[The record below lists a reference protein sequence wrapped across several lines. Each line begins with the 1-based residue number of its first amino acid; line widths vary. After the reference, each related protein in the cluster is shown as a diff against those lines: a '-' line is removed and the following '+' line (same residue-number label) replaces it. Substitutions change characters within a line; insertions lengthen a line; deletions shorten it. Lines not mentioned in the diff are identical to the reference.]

1 MAALTLEQ
9 AYNIGIENFRAGRRA
24 EAESIFR
31 QILNQQPRH
40 ADSMQMLG
48 LLLHQRGDVAGS
60 IILLRGATEI
70 NPASAGYHANLGLML
85 ASAQQWP
92 AAIESYRRALAIQP
106 NLAEVHNNLGNA
118 LRSMGRGAEAIAE
131 FQSSVAIN
139 PDLYGAR
146 LNLASALN
154 AQGEFDKAISVYQS
168 ALATRPD
175 DALTRSQLG
184 SVLHSAGRIDQA
196 IAELERAVQQ
206 QPKLDAALNNLGVAL
221 KDAGEL
227 SRAID
232 AFQRALEIS
241 PADGD
246 YRANLG
252 NVYLIKGDVDEAA
265 DLYRRALALRPNAAH
280 AHNNLGNALKDL
292 GQIDQAISSYRRAIE
307 CEHNW
312 RMASNLLYSLHLH
325 RASTPAS
332 LFEEHR
338 KWNEIY
344 AQALAPQTPAYPNDA
359 DPNRR
364 LRIGYVSP
372 DFREHPVGRFIAP
385 LLAHHDHAKFEIY
398 CYAGASR
405 PDPIA
410 QRIEKY
416 ADVWRDIVAMTHDR
430 LERQIREDRID
441 LLIDLSLH
449 GEGNRLPIF
458 ARKPAPVQATY
469 LAYASTSGLSTMDYR
484 LTDPWL
490 DPPGVGDEFY
500 SETSIRLPR
509 TYWCYE
515 ADENATDISPP
526 PSKTSGYVT
535 FGCFNNFCKVSDPAL
550 HAWREVLLAFPNSRL
565 MLHVRGNSA
574 RQRISDFFN
583 QKGIDSTRLSFR
595 GFLSRDQY
603 FRQYEQIDI
612 ALDPFPYPG
621 GTTTCDALWMGVP
634 VVSLAGATAVSRGGL
649 SILSNVGLPE
659 LVAKTPEQYVQIAL
673 SLAGDRARLEHLRPS
688 LRSMMHASPLMD
700 APQFAHDVETA
711 YRMMWRAWCDRQKK

>member
-1 MAALTLEQ
+1 MAPLTLEQ

-31 QILNQQPRH
+31 QILSQQPRH

-48 LLLHQRGDVAGS
+48 LLLHQRGEVAGS
-60 IILLRGATEI
+60 ISLLRGATEI

-118 LRSMGRGAEAIAE
+118 LRSMGHVAEAIAAFE
-131 FQSSVAIN
+131 SAVAIN
-139 PDLYGAR
+139 PELYGAR
-146 LNLASALN
+146 LNLASALS
-154 AQGEFDKAISVYQS
+154 AQGEYERAISVYQS
-168 ALATRPD
+168 ALVIRPD
-175 DALTRSQLG
+175 DAVTRSQLG
-184 SVLHSAGRIDQA
+184 SVLHSAGRIHQA
-196 IAELERAVQQ
+196 IVELQRAVEQ

-221 KDAGEL
+221 KDAREFN
-227 SRAID
+227 RAIE
-232 AFQRALEIS
+232 AFGRALAIS
-241 PADGD
+241 PNDGD
-246 YRANLG
+246 YVANLG
-252 NVYLIKGDVDEAA
+252 NVYLLKGEVDEAA

-312 RMASNLLYSLHLH
+312 RMASNLLYSLHLSP
-325 RASTPAS
+325 ASTPAS

-338 KWNEIY
+338 KWNENY
-344 AQALAPQTPAYPNDA
+344 AQALAPRAPAYPNDR

-364 LRIGYVSP
+364 IRVGYVSP

-385 LLAHHDHAKFEIY
+385 LLAQHDHAKFEIY
-398 CYAGASR
+398 CYAGAAR
-405 PDPIA
+405 PDA
-410 QRIEKY
+410 MSQRIEKY
-416 ADVWRDIVAMTHDR
+416 ADVWRDMVGMTHDR

-449 GEGNRLPIF
+449 GEGNRMPVF

-490 DPPGVGDEFY
+490 DPPGIGDEFY
-500 SETSIRLPR
+500 NEKTIRLPR

-515 ADENATDISPP
+515 ADESAPEIAPP
-526 PSKTSGYVT
+526 PSKDNGFLT
-535 FGCFNNFCKVSDPAL
+535 FGCFNNFCKVNEPAL
-550 HAWREVLLAFPNSRL
+550 HAWRQILSQMPDSRL
-565 MLHVRGNSA
+565 ILHARGSSA
-574 RQRISDFFN
+574 RQRVGDFFSE
-583 QKGIDSTRLSFR
+583 KGINSSRLSFS

-603 FRQYEQIDI
+603 FRQYAQIDI

-659 LVAKTPEQYVQIAL
+659 LVAGSSEQYVQIVMNL
-673 SLAGDRARLEHLRPS
+673 VTDLARLEHVRTS
-688 LRSMMHASPLMD
+688 LRSMMRASPLMD
-700 APQFAHDVETA
+700 APQFARDVEAA
-711 YRMMWRAWCDRQKK
+711 YLTMWRAWCEHQK

>member
-48 LLLHQRGDVAGS
+48 LLLHQRGDVAGA
-60 IILLRGATEI
+60 ITLLRAAAEI

-118 LRSMGRGAEAIAE
+118 LRSMGRGAEAIATFE
-131 FQSSVAIN
+131 SAISIN

-146 LNLASALN
+146 LNFASALN
-154 AQGEFDKAISVYQS
+154 AQGEYERAITAYQS
-168 ALATRPD
+168 ALAIRPD
-175 DALTRSQLG
+175 DAATRSQLG

-221 KDAGEL
+221 KDAGEF

-232 AFQRALEIS
+232 AFQRALTIS

-246 YRANLG
+246 YLANLG
-252 NVYLIKGDVDEAA
+252 NVYLLRGDVDEAA
-265 DLYRRALALRPNAAH
+265 DLYRRAIALRPNAAH

-292 GQIDQAISSYRRAIE
+292 GQIDQAISSYRRAID

-325 RASTPAS
+325 PGSTPAS

-338 KWNEIY
+338 KWNENY
-344 AQALAPQTPAYPNDA
+344 AQALAPQGPVYPNEP
-359 DPNRR
+359 DPERR

-398 CYAGASR
+398 CYAGASK

-416 ADVWRDIVAMTHDR
+416 SDVWRDMIGMTHDR

-449 GEGNRLPIF
+449 GEGNRMAVF
-458 ARKPAPVQATY
+458 ARKPAPVQASY

-515 ADENATDISPP
+515 ADESAPEVAPP
-526 PSKTSGYVT
+526 PSKGNGFIT
-535 FGCFNNFCKVSDPAL
+535 FGCFNNFCKVSEPAL
-550 HAWREVLLAFPNSRL
+550 RAWRQILSQIPDSRL
-565 MLHVRGNSA
+565 ILHARGGSA
-574 RQRISDFFN
+574 RQRVSDFFS
-583 QKGIDSTRLSFR
+583 QHGIDPSRLSFS
-595 GFLSRDQY
+595 GFLLRGQY
-603 FRQYEQIDI
+603 FRQYGQIDI

-634 VVSLAGATAVSRGGL
+634 VVSLAGVMAVSRGGL

-659 LVAKTPEQYVQIAL
+659 LAARSAGQYMQIAMN
-673 SLAGDRARLEHLRPS
+673 LASDPARLEDLRTS
-688 LRSMMHASPLMD
+688 LRSMMRASPLMD
-700 APQFAHDVETA
+700 APQFARDVEAA
-711 YRMMWRAWCDRQKK
+711 YRQMWRAWCEHQKK

>member
-48 LLLHQRGDVAGS
+48 LLLHQRGDVAGAIS
-60 IILLRGATEI
+60 LLRGAAEI
-70 NPASAGYHANLGLML
+70 NPASPGYHANLGLML

-118 LRSMGRGAEAIAE
+118 LRSMGRVAEAIAAFE
-131 FQSSVAIN
+131 SAVAIN
-139 PDLYGAR
+139 PELYGAR
-146 LNLASALN
+146 LNLASALS
-154 AQGEFDKAISVYQS
+154 AQGEYERAISVYQS
-168 ALATRPD
+168 ALAIRPD
-175 DALTRSQLG
+175 DAVTRSQLG

-196 IAELERAVQQ
+196 IVELQRAVEQ

-221 KDAGEL
+221 KDAGEF
-227 SRAID
+227 SRAIEV
-232 AFQRALEIS
+232 FGRALVIS
-241 PADGD
+241 PNDGD
-246 YRANLG
+246 YVANLG
-252 NVYLIKGDVDEAA
+252 NVYLLKGDVDEAA
-265 DLYRRALALRPNAAH
+265 DLYRRALALRPKAAH

-292 GQIDQAISSYRRAIE
+292 GQIDQAISSYRQAIE

-325 RASTPAS
+325 PASTPAS

-338 KWNEIY
+338 KWNENY
-344 AQALAPQTPAYPNDA
+344 AQAFAPRAPAYPNDR

-364 LRIGYVSP
+364 IRIGYVSP

-385 LLAHHDHAKFEIY
+385 LLAHHDRAKFEVY
-398 CYAGASR
+398 CYAGAAR
-405 PDPIA
+405 PDA
-410 QRIEKY
+410 MSQRIEKH
-416 ADVWRDIVAMTHDR
+416 ADVWRDMVGMTHDR
-430 LERQIREDRID
+430 LERQIREDHID

-449 GEGNRLPIF
+449 GEGNRMPVF
-458 ARKPAPVQATY
+458 AGKPAPVQATY

-515 ADENATDISPP
+515 ADESAPDVASP
-526 PSKTSGYVT
+526 PSKANGFVT
-535 FGCFNNFCKVSDPAL
+535 FGCFNNFCKVSEPAIRAWRQILLEIPDSRLIL
-550 HAWREVLLAFPNSRL
+550 HA
-565 MLHVRGNSA
+565 RGRSA
-574 RQRISDFFN
+574 RQRVSDFFG
-583 QKGIDSTRLSFR
+583 QQGIDASRLSFS
-595 GFLSRDQY
+595 GFVSREQY

-659 LVAKTPEQYVQIAL
+659 LVARSPEQYMQIAMN
-673 SLAGDRARLEHLRPS
+673 LATDFARLEHLRTS
-688 LRSMMHASPLMD
+688 LRLMMRDSPLMD
-700 APQFAHDVETA
+700 APQFAREVEDA
-711 YRMMWRAWCDRQKK
+711 YRQMWRAWCEHQK

>member
-9 AYNIGIENFRAGRRA
+9 AYKIGIENFRAGRRA

-48 LLLHQRGDVAGS
+48 LLLHQRGEVVGAIS
-60 IILLRGATEI
+60 LLRGAAEL
-70 NPASAGYHANLGLML
+70 NPTSAGYHANLGLML

-106 NLAEVHNNLGNA
+106 SLAEVHNNLGNA
-118 LRSMGRGAEAIAE
+118 LRSMGHGTEAISAFE
-131 FQSSVAIN
+131 SAVAIN

-146 LNLASALN
+146 LNLASALA
-154 AQGEFDKAISVYQS
+154 AQGEYERAISVYQS
-168 ALATRPD
+168 ALAIRPD
-175 DALTRSQLG
+175 DAVTRSQLG
-184 SVLHSAGRIDQA
+184 SVLHSAGRINQA
-196 IAELERAVQQ
+196 IAELQRAVEQ

-221 KDAGEL
+221 KDSGEFE
-227 SRAID
+227 RAIE
-232 AFQRALEIS
+232 AFRRALAIS
-241 PADGD
+241 PNDGD
-246 YRANLG
+246 YVANLG
-252 NVYLIKGDVDEAA
+252 NVYLLKGDVDEAA

-325 RASTPAS
+325 PASTPAS

-338 KWNEIY
+338 KWNENY
-344 AQALAPQTPAYPNDA
+344 AQALAPQAPIYPNDP
-359 DPNRR
+359 DPDRR

-372 DFREHPVGRFIAP
+372 DFREHPVGRFTAP

-405 PDPIA
+405 PDA
-410 QRIEKY
+410 LSQRLENH
-416 ADVWRDIVAMTHDR
+416 ADVWRDMVGMTNDR

-449 GEGNRLPIF
+449 GEGNRLAVF

-484 LTDPWL
+484 LTDRWL
-490 DPPGVGDEFY
+490 DPPGVGDESY
-500 SETSIRLPR
+500 SENSIRLPR

-515 ADENATDISPP
+515 ADVNAPEVSPP
-526 PSKTSGYVT
+526 PSKDKGFVT
-535 FGCFNNFCKVSDPAL
+535 FGCFNNFCKVTEPAL
-550 HAWREVLLAFPNSRL
+550 HAWRQILSKIPDSRL
-565 MLHVRGNSA
+565 MLHARGNSA
-574 RQRISDFFN
+574 RRRVSDFFS
-583 QKGIDSTRLSFR
+583 QQGIDPSRLSFS
-595 GFLSRDQY
+595 GFLSRDHY
-603 FRQYEQIDI
+603 FRQYQQIDI

-659 LVAKTPEQYVQIAL
+659 LVATSAEQYVQIAMD
-673 SLAGDRARLEHLRPS
+673 LATGLARLEHLRTS
-688 LRSMMHASPLMD
+688 LRSMMRASPLMD
-700 APQFAHDVETA
+700 APHFARDVEAA
-711 YRMMWRAWCDRQKK
+711 YRQMWRAWCEKT